1 MEKFFIKNNY
11 FFMVG
16 FCMNISLFKKKWRMF
31 YKRAF
36 ITTFIIL
43 SFVTLIDQSLS
54 NPLFARKIIDIS
66 TFVYALLNI
75 FYFSV
80 GSGLVSILALVL
92 LTIAT
97 KEN

>member
-1 MEKFFIKNNY
+1 
-11 FFMVG
+11 
-16 FCMNISLFKKKWRMF
+16 MNISLFKNKWRMF

-54 NPLFARKIIDIS
+54 SPLFAREIVDLSSFI
-66 TFVYALLNI
+66 FALLNI
-75 FYFSV
+75 FYFSI
-80 GSGLVSILALVL
+80 GSGLVAIIALVL